1 MLPKTIADLPLPL
14 RICAATDG
22 SITYLLEAMFKGNVD
37 VHTIAQ
43 KVIKA
48 DNEAASLLK
57 IKREE
62 PINHRE
68 VTLAI
73 NDKIYVFAKSLSPI
87 NRMPPEM
94 REQLMQADI
103 PIGKIL
109 RTNKLETR
117 RDILQIERTK
127 KTPHFACE
135 SLTRKYVII
144 HNNKILMWINETFP
158 IDTRWQT
165 D

>member
-22 SITYLLEAMFKGNVD
+22 SITYLLEAMFKGTVD
-37 VHTIAQ
+37 VHTITQ
-43 KVIKA
+43 KIIKA
-48 DNEAASLLK
+48 DNETTSLMD
-57 IKREE
+57 IETGE

-73 NDKIYVFAKSLSPI
+73 NNKIYVFARSLSPI
-87 NRMPPEM
+87 NRMPPKM
-94 REQLMQADI
+94 KEQLMQADT

-109 RTNKLETR
+109 RTNTLETR

-127 KTPHFACE
+127 KTPFACE
-135 SLTRKYVII
+135 TLTRKYVII
-144 HNNKILMWINETFP
+144 HNNKILMWIHETFP
-158 IDTRWQT
+158 IDTRWNI